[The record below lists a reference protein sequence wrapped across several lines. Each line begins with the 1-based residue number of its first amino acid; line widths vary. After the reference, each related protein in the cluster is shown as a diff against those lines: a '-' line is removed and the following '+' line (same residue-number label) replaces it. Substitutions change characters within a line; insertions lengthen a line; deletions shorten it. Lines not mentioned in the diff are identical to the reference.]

1 MIGLIIVTHGGV
13 SHELKK
19 AVSMIVG
26 EVPNCRTLSL
36 NPGDSTEKLREM
48 IYRDAAELDEGE
60 GVLIMTD
67 LMGGTPANLSLTASA
82 GRNIRVLTGVNLPMV
97 IQFVDDRNS
106 KDLDEL
112 AAVCED
118 TGAKGIINISEL
130 LLRRA

>member
-19 AVSMIVG
+19 AVSMIV
-26 EVPNCRTLSL
+26 
-36 NPGDSTEKLREM
+36 REM